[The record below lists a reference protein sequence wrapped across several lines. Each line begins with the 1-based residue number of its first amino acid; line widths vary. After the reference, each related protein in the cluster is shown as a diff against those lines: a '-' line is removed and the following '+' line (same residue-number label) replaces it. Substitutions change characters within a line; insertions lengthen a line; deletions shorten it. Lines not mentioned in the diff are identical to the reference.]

1 MGNYPG
7 IESKNKYNLDTIE
20 NGLPQACKL
29 DDHIMVGP
37 KYPGIEEAH
46 EYNPPSRRNE
56 LPTVE
61 LVNAPV
67 YIDDGANKYCNI
79 PEKQYGEI
87 FHALPLHP
95 NVEAKNCYSPQE
107 EKQPGQLVMAGP
119 KFVGVDD
126 QCKYNPDLKKAD
138 TEGLMGAG
146 LNGPKFQGIPG
157 GSLYNI
163 APCYPGITAENKF
176 GPASMGY

>member
-1 MGNYPG
+1 
-7 IESKNKYNLDTIE
+7 
-20 NGLPQACKL
+20 
-29 DDHIMVGP
+29 MVGP

-87 FHALPLHP
+87 FHIRM
-95 NVEAKNCYSPQE
+95 QW
-107 EKQPGQLVMAGP
+107 
-119 KFVGVDD
+119 
-126 QCKYNPDLKKAD
+126 QCV
-138 TEGLMGAG
+138 
-146 LNGPKFQGIPG
+146 
-157 GSLYNI
+157 
-163 APCYPGITAENKF
+163 
-176 GPASMGY
+176 